1 MAEGFRSGLCSGNWW
16 SNTTATTTASDMGG
30 GGGVVNVSYGSS
42 STTWSSDQMAE
53 INAIKALSS
62 TSSQE
67 SDSIGGGGGGGASV
81 LMDSSLQMMDFGLS
95 CPTND
100 HWSQALLHE
109 RSSIDHVFNLEQ
121 QQQQHQDHLS
131 PSSSTTTNNS
141 SSILR
146 GLFEP
151 SDQHHLHHHLQPHQ
165 HQLAQPNYMTSSS
178 SVLPHQFL
186 KTSPPKQQL
195 HFSNN
200 TAFWNPSA
208 AMTNNINNSPP
219 PGSFFSSSPS
229 TLQAQVFDKK
239 ANCSN
244 LTLKTNKEEKKSNSS
259 NTSTESTFKRPRIE
273 TPTPLPTFKVRKEK
287 LGDRITALQQ
297 LVSPFGKTDTASVLF
312 EAIEYIKFL
321 HEQVGALSTPYMKS
335 GSSHHIQYQQNSDK
349 LKDYGEGSKQDLRS
363 RGLCLVPISSTF
375 PVATETSAD
384 FWTPTYGGTY
394 R

>member
-1 MAEGFRSGLCSGNWW
+1 
-16 SNTTATTTASDMGG
+16 
-30 GGGVVNVSYGSS
+30 
-42 STTWSSDQMAE
+42 
-53 INAIKALSS
+53 
-62 TSSQE
+62 
-67 SDSIGGGGGGGASV
+67 
-81 LMDSSLQMMDFGLS
+81 MDSSLQMMDFGLS

-100 HWSQALLHE
+100 HWSQALLNE

-121 QQQQHQDHLS
+121 QQHQDHSS
-131 PSSSTTTNNS
+131 PSSSTTNNS

-151 SDQHHLHHHLQPHQ
+151 SDQQHLHPQHHQLQNQ
-165 HQLAQPNYMTSSS
+165 HQLAQPNYMNSS
-178 SVLPHQFL
+178 LPHQFL

-195 HFSNN
+195 HFTNN
-200 TAFWNPSA
+200 TAFWNPTA

-219 PGSFFSSSPS
+219 GGFFSSSPS
-229 TLQAQVFDKK
+229 TLQAQVFDEK

-244 LTLKTNKEEKKSNSS
+244 LTLKTNRVEKKSNSNS
-259 NTSTESTFKRPRIE
+259 TSTESTFKRPRIE

-349 LKDYGEGSKQDLRS
+349 LKDHGDGSKQDLRS

>member
-16 SNTTATTTASDMGG
+16 SNTTATTTGSDMGG

-42 STTWSSDQMAE
+42 STTWPSDQMAE

-67 SDSIGGGGGGGASV
+67 SDSIGGGGGGGGASV

-109 RSSIDHVFNLEQ
+109 RSSIEHVFNLEQ

-195 HFSNN
+195 QFSNN

-229 TLQAQVFDKK
+229 TLQAQAFDEK

-259 NTSTESTFKRPRIE
+259 NTNTESTFKRPRIE

-297 LVSPFGKTDTASVLF
+297 LVSPFGK
-312 EAIEYIKFL
+312 
-321 HEQVGALSTPYMKS
+321 
-335 GSSHHIQYQQNSDK
+335 NSDK

-363 RGLCLVPISSTF
+363 RGLCLVPVSSTF